1 MIDTGL
7 MSVGSAPSG
16 VFVSSANG
24 FNFLNYSA
32 VQSKDLKEAGIVFTA
47 LPPGRTRLRH
57 LRPELPDMLR
67 SSRF

>member
-32 VQSKDLKEAGIVFTA
+32 AQSNDMEETGIVFA
-47 LPPGRTRLRH
+47 VLIPGRTRLC
-57 LRPELPDMLR
+57 P
-67 SSRF
+67 SAAGTAGYASF